1 MANKRAYVMISL
13 SLVMGMVAA
22 WMASNWIQGT
32 VESQNAEME
41 MASVVAADLAIPFG
55 TKVEARHL
63 KVLEMPAEYVP
74 DGSFSNVEE
83 VVDSVAVQPIVA
95 GEILMKA
102 RFAHADDGST
112 LAPLITEK
120 MRAVTVRVDDVIGVA
135 GFLLPGNKVD
145 VLSSRLQQNQRA
157 VSETILRNIKVL
169 AVDQTAAAEKNEPV
183 IVRAVTLEVSPDD
196 AETLVKAREEGSI
209 QLTLR
214 NPLDD
219 EEEVVAEET
228 PPPAP
233 VAEPA
238 PQPAAPAPAPRR
250 VAPAPTRSFPVTIIR
265 GTAVS
270 ETKAST

>member
-22 WMASNWIQGT
+22 WMASNWILGT
-32 VESQNAEME
+32 VEVQNAEVE
-41 MASVVAADLAIPFG
+41 MASVIAADLAIPFG
-55 TKVEARHL
+55 TKVESRHL

-74 DGSFSNVEE
+74 AGSFSAVEE
-83 VVDSVAVQPIVA
+83 VVDSIAVQPIVA
-95 GEILMKA
+95 GEILMQA

-145 VLSSRLQQNQRA
+145 ILSSRLQQNQRA

-169 AVDQTAAAEKNEPV
+169 AVDQTARTDDNDPV
-183 IVRAVTLEVSPDD
+183 VVRAVTLEMTPKQ
-196 AETLVKAREEGSI
+196 AEVLVKRKEEGTI

-214 NPLDD
+214 NPLDTMVV
-219 EEEVVAEET
+219 EEKPE
-228 PPPAP
+228 
-233 VAEPA
+233 
-238 PQPAAPAPAPRR
+238 AAPKPKKVIRRAPPKPRD
-250 VAPAPTRSFPVTIIR
+250 TSVTIIR
-265 GTAVS
+265 GTHVDK
-270 ETKAST
+270 TKAKT